1 MSTTYYEEDVTDN
14 NEQDPEQDRR
24 DMIVKTLVDYR
35 LNVMAVAEM
44 LVICS
49 AYLSDDLENRSTDD
63 LEGLYAQLVGNES
76 QEVH

>member
-1 MSTTYYEEDVTDN
+1 MSTTYYEEDVTDS
-14 NEQDPEQDRR
+14 NEPDPEQQRR
-24 DMIVKTLVDYR
+24 DMIVQTLVDYR
-35 LNVMAVAEM
+35 LNVMAVSEM

-63 LEGLYAQLVGNES
+63 LEALYAQLVGNES